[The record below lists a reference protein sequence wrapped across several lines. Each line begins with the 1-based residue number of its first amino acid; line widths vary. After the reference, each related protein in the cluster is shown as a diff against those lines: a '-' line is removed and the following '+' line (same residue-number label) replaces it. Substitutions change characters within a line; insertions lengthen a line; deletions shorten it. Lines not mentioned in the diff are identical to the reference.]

1 MAPQVQRV
9 QPPTERKRTIP
20 VTKNEHKLLYL
31 IRYQAKRC
39 TEPVRIQV
47 IVTRQQITWEI
58 VKTSN

>member
-1 MAPQVQRV
+1 MASRV

-31 IRYQAKRC
+31 IRCQARKC
-39 TEPVRIQV
+39 IKPVRIQV
-47 IVTRQQITWEI
+47 TVTKQRITWEI